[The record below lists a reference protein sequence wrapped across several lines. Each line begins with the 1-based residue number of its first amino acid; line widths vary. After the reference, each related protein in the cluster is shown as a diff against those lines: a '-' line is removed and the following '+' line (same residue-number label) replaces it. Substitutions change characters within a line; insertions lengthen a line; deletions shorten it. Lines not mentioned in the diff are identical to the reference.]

1 MADST
6 SELLGPQRFTV
17 DAVIGRWRG
26 KNPYFLLVR
35 QYVGTYPTRVANT
48 VTIDLNEPQWAT
60 IHKDILRKP
69 GSWMLCSKVLSEKQG
84 KVVPILIVQVEEGE
98 QPFYA
103 MRHIGVVGSGGSA
116 EISTYGI
123 GVKRRD
129 GKVDG
134 VFILPNGSITTD
146 DDVYW
151 IGDRMN
157 KGQL

>member
-1 MADST
+1 M
-6 SELLGPQRFTV
+6 
-17 DAVIGRWRG
+17 
-26 KNPYFLLVR
+26 
-35 QYVGTYPTRVANT
+35 
-48 VTIDLNEPQWAT
+48 
-60 IHKDILRKP
+60 RKA
-69 GSWMLCSKVLSEKQG
+69 GAWMLCSKAFSEKQG
-84 KVVPILIVQVEEGE
+84 KPVPMLIVQVEDGE

-116 EISTYGI
+116 EMLTYGI

-134 VFILPNGSITTD
+134 LFILPNGSIVTD

-151 IGDRMN
+151 VGDRMN